1 MATTPAP
8 FTPQELAGWLNAMLE
23 AERAGARALLE
34 FLGEHER
41 RSEAWTVLR
50 RVQAEEAHNCA
61 MIGGE
66 LKRLG
71 VPYSHANG
79 KFLDKALAVQGRKAR
94 LVYLVRGL
102 RWAVREFE
110 AALPRIEDT
119 TIKGLVARMRDSHLA
134 SIAACEGLSAKL
146 AD

>member
-1 MATTPAP
+1 
-8 FTPQELAGWLNAMLE
+8 
-23 AERAGARALLE
+23 
-34 FLGEHER
+34 
-41 RSEAWTVLR
+41 
-50 RVQAEEAHNCA
+50 

-110 AALPRIEDT
+110 AAMPRLGDET
-119 TIKGLVARMRDSHLA
+119 VRALVGRMRDSHLG
-134 SIAACEGLSAKL
+134 SIAACETVAKSL
-146 AD
+146 QD

>member
-1 MATTPAP
+1 MTATAAP
-8 FTPQELAGWLNAMLE
+8 FTQPELADWLNAMLE

-34 FLGEHER
+34 FLGAHER

-66 LKRLG
+66 LKRMG
-71 VPYSHANG
+71 VAYSHANG
-79 KFLDKALAVQGRKAR
+79 KFLDKALAVSGRKAR

-102 RWAVREFE
+102 GWAVRAFE
-110 AALPRIEDT
+110 AALPRIDEEAVH
-119 TIKGLVARMRDSHLA
+119 GLVGRMRDSHVA
-134 SIAACEGLSAKL
+134 SIAACEALALQL

>member
-8 FTPQELAGWLNAMLE
+8 FTPEELADWLNAMLE

-61 MIGGE
+61 TIGGE

-71 VPYSHANG
+71 VAYSHANG
-79 KFLDKALAVQGRKAR
+79 EFLDKALAVQGRKAR
-94 LVYLVRGL
+94 LEFLVRGL

-110 AALPRIEDT
+110 AAAPRLGDAAVSA
-119 TIKGLVARMRDSHLA
+119 LVARMRASHLG
-134 SIAACEGLSAKL
+134 SIAACEAVAKTL
-146 AD
+146 KD

>member
-1 MATTPAP
+1 MAPTPAP
-8 FTPQELAGWLNAMLE
+8 FTPKELAAWLNAMLE

-61 MIGGE
+61 RIGGE

-94 LVYLVRGL
+94 LEFLVRGL

-110 AALPRIEDT
+110 TATPQLGDAAVVT
-119 TIKGLVARMRDSHLA
+119 LVGSMRESHLG
-134 SIAACEGLSAKL
+134 SIAACEAVVAKL